1 MNSKIFLSIVIL
13 LSVFIVVYCMQYV
26 TQVRNSF
33 VIPYLKSFLTPEH
46 GRWIASFLANFLIEK
61 LPCLLKLHY
70 NDLFL
75 YIILFVSVPINLSV
89 LLLISKSFFAFEL
102 KKKNYILFSVTYF
115 LLFLLFFNQNID
127 GYNFMGFEE
136 TVELLEYN
144 FPLIFYLLFCLFFIK
159 YFIKEKVPDKKNY
172 IIAIVLIF
180 LTGIS
185 TETQNLFFLTFWG
198 MINLYSIG
206 KCLFKKS
213 KRNIKFLKFI
223 FVLDFVYAVSL
234 LAYYIHPADHMIVF
248 TNNNENFLKEFSEQ
262 FILWVIQPFFIL
274 PLISVC
280 SCFLIFILKN
290 RHRIVDCRII
300 TFSLMNLFSL
310 YFFFFMGN
318 FLIMSVWCSSDRYY
332 LFHDKFIFVFLI
344 FLTFNITLTLG
355 YLLDTKF
362 ENKKSILI
370 KSLILLSV
378 FIFCKDI
385 HPITYY
391 SAINERRTFLY
402 EKRLL
407 EYKLLKIFSTPRNQ
421 SEYFIPNYADDYKY
435 YDIAIDEIFSNLS
448 VITGEFKNT
457 KRIILSSSSEFLP
470 LSKEEQKNLR
480 FSHIVVPKPW
490 IFDEPHPKFSQEQVI
505 YR

>member
-1 MNSKIFLSIVIL
+1 
-13 LSVFIVVYCMQYV
+13 MQYA

-33 VIPYLKSFLTPEH
+33 AIPYLKTFLTPEH
-46 GRWIASFLANFLIEK
+46 GRYIASSLTNFLIEK

-75 YIILFVSVPINLSV
+75 YVILFVSVPINLSV

-102 KKKNYILFSVTYF
+102 KKKNYILFTVTYF
-115 LLFLLFFNQNID
+115 ILFLLLFNKNID
-127 GYNFMGFEE
+127 GYSFMGFEE

-159 YFIKEKVPDKKNY
+159 YFIKERVPDKKNY

-198 MINLYSIG
+198 MINLYLIG
-206 KCLFKKS
+206 KCFFKKS
-213 KRNIKFLKFI
+213 TKNIKFLKFI
-223 FVLDFVYAVSL
+223 FVLDFIYAMSL
-234 LAYYIHPADHMIVF
+234 LAYYAHPADHMLVF
-248 TNNNENFLKEFSEQ
+248 TNNNENFLKEFSEK
-262 FILWVIQPFFIL
+262 FILCIIQPFFIL

-280 SCFLIFILKN
+280 SSFLIFILKN

-300 TFSLMNLFSL
+300 TFSLMNLFAL
-310 YFFFFMGN
+310 YFFFFVGN
-318 FLIMSVWCSSDRYY
+318 YFIMSVWNSSERYY
-332 LFHDKFIFVFLI
+332 LFYDKFLFVFLI
-344 FLTFNITLTLG
+344 FLIFNVSLTLG

-378 FIFCKDI
+378 FIFCKNI
-385 HPITYY
+385 HPIEYY

-407 EYKLLKIFSTPRNQ
+407 EYKLLKIFSTQRNQ
-421 SEYFIPNYADDYKY
+421 REYFIPNYADDYKY
-435 YDIAIDEIFSNLS
+435 YEVSINELFSNLS

-457 KRIILSSSSEFLP
+457 KLIIISSSYEFLS
-470 LSKEEQKNLR
+470 LSEDEQKNLR
-480 FSHIVVPKPW
+480 FSNIVVPKPW
-490 IFDEPHPKFSQEQVI
+490 LFDEPHPKFSQEQVI